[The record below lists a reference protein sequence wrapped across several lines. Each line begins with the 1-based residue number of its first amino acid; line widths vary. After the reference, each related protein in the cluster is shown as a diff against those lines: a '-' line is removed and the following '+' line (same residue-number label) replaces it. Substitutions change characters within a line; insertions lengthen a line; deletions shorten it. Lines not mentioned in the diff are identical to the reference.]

1 MVEAWDSAPG
11 SIRLSVIQED
21 DHMNEMDRI
30 RFNLGWYLYKF
41 RAWWRGA

>member
-1 MVEAWDSAPG
+1 VGFRSWIDQA
-11 SIRLSVIQED
+11 SVIQED